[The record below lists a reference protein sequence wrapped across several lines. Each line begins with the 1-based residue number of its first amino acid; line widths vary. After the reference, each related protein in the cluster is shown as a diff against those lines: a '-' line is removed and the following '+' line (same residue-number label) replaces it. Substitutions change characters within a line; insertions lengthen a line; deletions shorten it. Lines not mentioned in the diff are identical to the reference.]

1 MRAPPPPRSSSSS
14 STDGNGESN
23 NEADSEPPPP
33 PPPVDPA
40 VVMDKL
46 LAGKAGKMA
55 VEELAEVLLKGLE
68 EGEGRLVKRARV
80 HEVVLA
86 NLQVH

>member
-1 MRAPPPPRSSSSS
+1 
-14 STDGNGESN
+14 
-23 NEADSEPPPP
+23 
-33 PPPVDPA
+33 
-40 VVMDKL
+40 MDKL

>member
-1 MRAPPPPRSSSSS
+1 
-14 STDGNGESN
+14 
-23 NEADSEPPPP
+23 
-33 PPPVDPA
+33 
-40 VVMDKL
+40 MDKL

-55 VEELAEVLLKGLE
+55 VEELAEVLLNGLE

-86 NLQVH
+86 NLQVHKHLSLSVYRMIVWILRCKPSTGSLGTA